1 MSILLLTEILDS
13 RARKEKELIF
23 YEREKERLEFKLVA
37 IRSELNLT
45 DKIIKLI
52 RGEKLIEIKR

>member
-23 YEREKERLEFKLVA
+23 YTREKERLEAKLTC
-37 IRSELNLT
+37 IRQELNLT
-45 DKIIKLI
+45 DMILTLI
-52 RGEKLIEIKR
+52 RKERLLEVKK